1 MAAQKNKDFFLQL
14 KQLIAI
20 EERDEFDEIRTEFAS
35 LTPTEKEF
43 RGRALLN
50 LKLDEKH
57 YSPAGHL
64 LATFT
69 LEGQK
74 DLPIFTLQ
82 EGDMVSMVSHPPVSD
97 EIASATVYDK
107 TKNSLTIAFRESD
120 RDMELL
126 DVNRCR
132 DIRFELHR
140 SINRVTYKRMM
151 EAMQEVYE
159 TQNTRLADLRDI
171 SIGDKEAKI
180 KKSDA
185 EDIKWQD
192 VSLNAS
198 QKKAVGVAL
207 AAKDIAIVHGPPGTG
222 KTRVLVEIIRQALLK
237 KQSVFATAPSNTA
250 CDNLL
255 DLLVSKGVNALRL
268 GHPARISES
277 LREHTL
283 DFKLALHP
291 TVKFIQKAE
300 AELQKLYNKKER
312 YDDRRSP
319 GRDAERELRQEISF
333 LRQEIRS
340 MEKEVFQKVMRETQ
354 VFVGTP
360 TSIQDKNLRD
370 KEFDWVVIDEASQA
384 TEPISW
390 IPITRASKVIM
401 AGDHFQ
407 LPPTV
412 RSKEAEA
419 KGLGI
424 TLFERFYEVLKP
436 ESKALLDRQYRMNK
450 MIMGFSSKI
459 FYEDRLIA
467 DESVKDRTLWDLV
480 GTDKCS
486 DASKTFLKEPFV
498 FIDTAG
504 KGFEE
509 KLELGSESRYNPEE
523 AELVI
528 DQLRILLEAGVPES
542 EIAIICPYSA
552 QVRYLN
558 SKDKSILHPYRFE
571 DVEIDSVD
579 GFQGREKEVVIVS
592 LVRSNLLGEM
602 GFLGDTRR
610 MNVAM
615 TRAKRKLIVIGDSST
630 LASLA
635 FYKSF
640 IEYAEKND
648 AYKTV
653 WEL

>member
-1 MAAQKNKDFFLQL
+1 MK
-14 KQLIAI
+14 
-20 EERDEFDEIRTEFAS
+20 
-35 LTPTEKEF
+35 
-43 RGRALLN
+43 
-50 LKLDEKH
+50 
-57 YSPAGHL
+57 
-64 LATFT
+64 
-69 LEGQK
+69 
-74 DLPIFTLQ
+74 
-82 EGDMVSMVSHPPVSD
+82 
-97 EIASATVYDK
+97 
-107 TKNSLTIAFRESD
+107 
-120 RDMELL
+120 
-126 DVNRCR
+126 
-132 DIRFELHR
+132 
-140 SINRVTYKRMM
+140 RV
-151 EAMQEVYE
+151 
-159 TQNTRLADLRDI
+159 
-171 SIGDKEAKI
+171 
-180 KKSDA
+180 
-185 EDIKWQD
+185 
-192 VSLNAS
+192 
-198 QKKAVGVAL
+198 
-207 AAKDIAIVHGPPGTG
+207 
-222 KTRVLVEIIRQALLK
+222 
-237 KQSVFATAPSNTA
+237 
-250 CDNLL
+250 
-255 DLLVSKGVNALRL
+255 
-268 GHPARISES
+268 
-277 LREHTL
+277 
-283 DFKLALHP
+283 
-291 TVKFIQKAE
+291 
-300 AELQKLYNKKER
+300 
-312 YDDRRSP
+312 
-319 GRDAERELRQEISF
+319 
-333 LRQEIRS
+333 
-340 MEKEVFQKVMRETQ
+340 TQ

-419 KGLGI
+419 KGLGV

-436 ESKALLDRQYRMNK
+436 DSKALLDRQYRMNK

-486 DASKTFLKEPFV
+486 ETTKTFLKEPFV

-509 KLELGSESRYNPEE
+509 KLETGSESRYNPEE

-552 QVRYLN
+552 QVRYL
-558 SKDKSILHPYRFE
+558 SRLVGSALVADRGQAQGQPVPDI
-571 DVEIDSVD
+571 EIDSVD
-579 GFQGREKEVVIVS
+579 GFQGREKEAVIVS

-630 LASLA
+630 LASLQ

-640 IEYAEKND
+640 IEYAEKNN